1 MNYEIVE
8 LENLSG
14 SETTIYSVIV
24 GDDSITLFEYFI
36 RENIVAYKNEV
47 SNILNRLET
56 IGKTTGARE
65 IFFKHK
71 EGKPGDGVCAL
82 YDDPDSKLR
91 LYCIRYGKTAIIL
104 GGGGPKP
111 ITVKAWQDDPKLKQ
125 EAEEIIKISALIIQ
139 LLSSNDMQ
147 WSKDG
152 FHLEGELNFT
162 DNDDD

>member
-1 MNYEIVE
+1 M
-8 LENLSG
+8 SG

-24 GDDSITLFEYFI
+24 GGDNITLFEYFI
-36 RENIVAYKNEV
+36 KENIIAYKNEV
-47 SNILNRLET
+47 INILNRLET

-71 EGKPGDGVCAL
+71 EGKPGNGVCAL
-82 YDDPDSKLR
+82 YDVPDSKLR
-91 LYCIRYGKTAIIL
+91 LYSIRYGKPVIIL

-111 ITVKAWQDDPKLKQ
+111 LIIQAWQNDPKLKL
-125 EAEEIIKISALIIQ
+125 EAEEIIKISALIFQ
-139 LLSSNDMQ
+139 LLSSNDLQ

-152 FHLEGELNFT
+152 FHLKGELNFT

>member
-14 SETTIYSVIV
+14 SKTTIYSVII
-24 GDDSITLFEYFI
+24 GDDSISLFDYFI
-36 RENIVAYKNEV
+36 KENIVAYKNEV
-47 SNILNRLET
+47 INILNRLET

-91 LYCIRYGKTAIIL
+91 LYCIRYGKAAIIL
-104 GGGGPKP
+104 GGGGPKSL
-111 ITVKAWQDDPKLKQ
+111 IVRTWQEDPKLKM

-139 LLSSNDMQ
+139 FLSSNDLQ

-152 FHLEGELNFT
+152 LHLEGELNFT
-162 DNDDD
+162 DNDD